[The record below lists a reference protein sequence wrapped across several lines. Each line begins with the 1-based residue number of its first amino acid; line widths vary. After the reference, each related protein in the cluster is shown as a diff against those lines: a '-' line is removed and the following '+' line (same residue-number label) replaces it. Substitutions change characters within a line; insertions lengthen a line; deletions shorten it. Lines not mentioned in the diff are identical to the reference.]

1 MIHNLPTWC
10 SSIIKK
16 KKSRQGTYFI
26 FTSKTVLE
34 SSILMQLI
42 ESFMKKNRM
51 ILIVKLMRCIRTSA
65 TGYALALQIKLK
77 KNGIS
82 TAHKIFFKQIQNFDD
97 RYRLSL
103 IIGSHICSINKMV
116 FLALS
121 IQMYWCRRLLPHV
134 YMTFNI
140 T

>member
-10 SSIIKK
+10 SSIIKE

-26 FTSKTVLE
+26 FISKTVLE

-116 FLALS
+116 FFSFINTNVLV
-121 IQMYWCRRLLPHV
+121 QE
-134 YMTFNI
+134 TI
-140 T
+140 TTCLHDV